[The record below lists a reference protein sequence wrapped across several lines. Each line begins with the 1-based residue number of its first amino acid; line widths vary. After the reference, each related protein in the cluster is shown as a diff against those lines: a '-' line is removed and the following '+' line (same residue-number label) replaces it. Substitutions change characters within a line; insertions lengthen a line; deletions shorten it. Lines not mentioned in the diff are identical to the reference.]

1 MSLELPHKKD
11 LTTNAKLPGQ
21 LTENFEAIEADDVR
35 DDKALADEAEVRK
48 GEDNKINQRI
58 DEVNN
63 RISKLEQ
70 SRATHDEVKQV
81 SQEWNKR
88 ASHIARGTDIPTTR
102 AVVLRILAEIGQVD
116 LSKLPELDD
125 DVVTKKEFDEL
136 IGTLNQNRD
145 NVSAADPDLY
155 SWLEN
160 YAGGV

>member
-21 LTENFEAIEADDVR
+21 LTENFEAIEA
-35 DDKALADEAEVRK
+35 
-48 GEDNKINQRI
+48 EDIKINQRI
-58 DEVNN
+58 DEVNK
-63 RISKLEQ
+63 RCEKLEQ
-70 SRATHDEVKQV
+70 TSATHDEVKQV

-88 ASHIARGTDIPTTR
+88 ASHIARGTDVATTR

-125 DVVTKKEFDEL
+125 DVVTKKEFDKFINNL
-136 IGTLNQNRD
+136 DQNGN
-145 NVSAADPDLY
+145 NVSVPSSDLY

-160 YAGGV
+160 YTGGV